1 MPLLLLPLL
10 VLFAAS
16 GCAALIY
23 EIVWFKLLQLVIGS
37 TGISIGVLLAAY
49 MGGLFAGSLAYPRF
63 VDIKK
68 HPLRVYAA
76 IEAGIG
82 VLGVAVILG
91 LPVLD
96 HWYSAHA
103 AAGFAGLLE
112 RSLLAAVCLL
122 PPTILMGASL
132 PAISRWLES
141 KQEGYAAIGYLY
153 GANTAGAFIGC
164 VLAGFYLL
172 RLFDMPSAAFVAAGF
187 NFAAAAG
194 SFLLAKRNPYTP
206 AAEPVKDL
214 ASGTTQDAIPAIGS
228 PTTVYVAIALSGA
241 AALGAE
247 VVWTRLL
254 GLMIGATVYTFSII
268 LAGFLVGIGF
278 GSAAGSSTVR
288 HGWNPRRVLGL
299 SQFALILG
307 IGWTVLAMAD
317 ILPYLPINNNQDLW
331 KGFGIDVLR
340 IFVSVIPPALL
351 WGASFPLALAAA
363 ARPGEDTGKLSS
375 KVYAANTAGAIVGAL
390 GFSLLLI
397 PWVGTHHCE
406 HVLIALAAAAA
417 ICALPSGGRLKWGIA
432 TVAVAGLAILV
443 YPEVPWQVFA
453 YGRETTIAVK
463 DGRLLYNGEGRDA
476 SIAVSETSDGVRF
489 YHISGKTEASTEPY
503 DMRVERM
510 LGHLPALLV
519 PVPRTVL
526 LVGCGA
532 GITAG
537 TFVVQ
542 PETEKI
548 LICEIERLVPKANS
562 IYFARE
568 NHDVVKDPRTE
579 IVFDDARHYIQTTG
593 DKFDIIT
600 SDPIAPW
607 VRGSATLSTR
617 EYFETCKRHLK
628 PGGVMAHWLPFYE
641 TDPES
646 VKSGV
651 ATFFEV
657 FPNATIWS
665 NDIDGEGYDSLM
677 IGVNGDPT
685 IDVDTMQ
692 KRLDRPDYAGVKQSL
707 YEIGLGSAAELL
719 ATYAGS
725 DHDLKAWVG
734 DAPINLD
741 RNMRLEFLAGAGLR
755 HHMAPA
761 ILDQIIEY
769 RQFPR
774 WLFRGTPQHLEMV
787 RMLLHGRR

>member
-10 VLFAAS
+10 LLFAAS

-37 TGISIGVLLAAY
+37 TGVSIGVLLAAY
-49 MGGLFAGSLAYPRF
+49 MGGLFLGSFLYPKY
-63 VDIKK
+63 VDKKK
-68 HPLRVYAA
+68 HPLLVYAA

-82 VLGVAVILG
+82 VFGILVILG
-91 LPVLD
+91 LGPFD
-96 HWYSAHA
+96 SWYSAHA

-112 RSLLAAVCLL
+112 RSIFAGLFLL

-132 PAISRWLES
+132 PAISRWLEA
-141 KQEGYAAIGYLY
+141 KPEGLAGIGYLY
-153 GANTAGAFIGC
+153 GANTAGAFVGC
-164 VLAGFYLL
+164 TLAGFYLL
-172 RLFDMPSAAFVAAGF
+172 RLFDMPSAAFVAAGI
-187 NFAAAAG
+187 NFLAAAG
-194 SFLLAKRNPYTP
+194 SFFLAKSTPYAPLP
-206 AAEPVKDL
+206 APELSPGV
-214 ASGTTQDAIPAIGS
+214 TQDFPAISGP
-228 PTTVYVAIALSGA
+228 PTSIYWAIGLSGA

-254 GLMIGATVYTFSII
+254 GLMVGATVYTFSII
-268 LAGFLVGIGF
+268 LAGFLVGIGL
-278 GSAAGSSTVR
+278 GSAAASWTVR
-288 HGWNPRRVLGL
+288 QGWNARRTLGVTQFVL
-299 SQFALILG
+299 LIG
-307 IGWTVLAMAD
+307 IGWTMIAMAS
-317 ILPYLPINNNQDLW
+317 ILPYVPINNNQDLW
-331 KGFGIDVLR
+331 RGFGIDVVR
-340 IFVSVIPPALL
+340 IFLSVIPGALL

-363 ARPGEDTGKLSS
+363 AVPGEDTGKLASRI
-375 KVYAANTAGAIVGAL
+375 YAANTLGAIVGAI
-390 GFSLLLI
+390 GFSLFFI
-397 PWVGTHHCE
+397 PGVGTHRSE
-406 HVLIALAAAAA
+406 HNILLLTAAAAV
-417 ICALPSGGRLKWGIA
+417 CAFPKGSRLKWGIA
-432 TVAVAGLAILV
+432 AGVLALIGIFA

-510 LGHLPALLV
+510 LGHLPALLTDS
-519 PVPRTVL
+519 PQSIL

-542 PETEKI
+542 PETERI
-548 LICEIERLVPKANS
+548 HICELEKLVPQANS

-568 NHDVVKDPRTE
+568 NHNVVKDPRTV
-579 IVFDDARHYIQTTG
+579 ITFDDARHFIQTT
-593 DKFDIIT
+593 DEKFDIIT

-628 PGGVMAHWLPFYE
+628 PGGIMAHWLPFYE

-646 VKSGV
+646 VKSG
-651 ATFFEV
+651 ARTFFEV

-665 NDIDGEGYDSLM
+665 NDIDGEGYDSLI

-685 IDVDTMQ
+685 IDVDKMQ
-692 KRLDRPDYAGVKQSL
+692 ARLNRPDYGGVRQSL
-707 YEIGLGSAAELL
+707 SEIGLGSAAELL

-725 DHDLKAWVG
+725 DHDLGGWLD
-734 DAPINLD
+734 DAPVNLD
-741 RNMRLEFLAGAGLR
+741 RNMRLEFIAGAALR
-755 HHMAPA
+755 HHMAQQ
-761 ILDQIIEY
+761 IFDQMCQY
-769 RQFPR
+769 RQFPT
-774 WLFRGTPQHLEMV
+774 WLLKGSPQQLEMV
-787 RMLLHGRR
+787 RMLLHGRK